1 MNDELNDINEMPTYA
16 EVGAF
21 LEGITYP
28 ATKDELVE
36 YATQQRAD
44 DDVLSILERLPEETY
59 ESSSE
64 IEDALSDL
72 ELISHPEADEEN
84 FE

>member
-1 MNDELNDINEMPTYA
+1 MNDELTNTNPMPTYA
-16 EVGAF
+16 EVEAF

-28 ATKDELVE
+28 ATKDQLIE

-44 DDVLSILERLPEETY
+44 DNILAILERLPEETY

-64 IEDALSDL
+64 VEDALSEQ
-72 ELISHPEADEEN
+72 ELIGPLETDEE
-84 FE
+84 EIE